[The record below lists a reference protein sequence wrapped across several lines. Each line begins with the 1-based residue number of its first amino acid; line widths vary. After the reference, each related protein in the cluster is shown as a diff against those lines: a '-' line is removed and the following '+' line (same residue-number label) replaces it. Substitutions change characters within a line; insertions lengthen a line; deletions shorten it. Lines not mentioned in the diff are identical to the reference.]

1 MSQNE
6 TRKPLDDNLTNDE
19 RAELF
24 GRLIDEVE
32 DYLQEKGI
40 TTADIPNDDREG
52 DKGEAIIYGADYDY
66 LADRF
71 AVVLGIGRYV
81 VNSDSPHSHDADE
94 SDESDGE
101 KRKCLTEAEMKRKEN
116 IYS

>member
-6 TRKPLDDNLTNDE
+6 TRKPLDDNLTNDK

-32 DYLQEKGI
+32 DYLQKKGI

-52 DKGEAIIYGADYDY
+52 DEGEAIIYGADYDY

-71 AVVLGIGRYV
+71 AVVLGIGRYAA
-81 VNSDSPHSHDADE
+81 NSDSTHSHDADG
-94 SDESDGE
+94 SDGSDCE
-101 KRKCLTEAEMKRKEN
+101 KRN
-116 IYS
+116 V